1 VAFFRQGSNDGPQF
15 GAKSC
20 RLTGLAPCSELSLRS
35 LAERVRV
42 QSHMTQFDQAG
53 EDATLE
59 GVERRVERLC
69 LSLESQH
76 AARDG
81 RLRLHCHQELNH
93 LRRLWHLDPSVF
105 STQTIRNLRNL
116 AERLRSAQLHLPRA
130 DITDMHAVEAPLSGP
145 EQVLKNVFGYNSFR
159 PGQRE
164 LIGEVLSGRDAV
176 GIMPTGAGKSLTY
189 QIPAR
194 ILPGTAL
201 VVSPLIALMKDQV
214 DSVSG
219 VGLRATYLNS
229 SLSVEERR
237 RRIEQVARGAYE
249 LIYAAPEGLEAHVGH
264 VLSRVNL
271 SLIAVDEAH
280 CISQWGHDFRPAY
293 RNLAGLKQRF
303 GNIPVLALTATATD
317 DVTQDIIEQLG
328 IVNPAVYRGSFFRS
342 NLKLYS
348 VAKGGRR
355 NGPVKIPPVREA
367 IAKLALAHP
376 GESGIVYCLSRKST
390 ERLAEYLASR
400 GLKVGAYH
408 AGMQGDERSRVQD
421 AFSHD
426 EIDIVVATIAFGM
439 GIDKSNV
446 RYVVHRDMPRSIE
459 GYYQE
464 IGRAGR
470 DGLDSDCI
478 LFYSWAEVIAYDRF
492 ASDAPPDVGE
502 RIRRQAREM
511 FQFASGTG
519 CRHQR
524 LVSYF
529 GGSEAECSS
538 SCDQCNPHNPVL
550 AAAACERDKRKSSA
564 ARQAILPESK
574 GLFEQLKVLRRRLAD
589 EQGVPAFVVFSDATL
604 CEMASRH
611 PVTQS
616 ELLDVP
622 GIGPFK
628 FQRYGSVFLELL
640 RRNWAPE

>member
-1 VAFFRQGSNDGPQF
+1 
-15 GAKSC
+15 
-20 RLTGLAPCSELSLRS
+20 
-35 LAERVRV
+35 
-42 QSHMTQFDQAG
+42 MTEFDQTG

-69 LSLESQH
+69 LSLESHH
-76 AARDG
+76 AASDS
-81 RLRLHCHQELNH
+81 RLQLHCHHELNR

-116 AERLRSAQLHLPRA
+116 AERLGSAQLRLARA
-130 DITDMHAVEAPLSGP
+130 DMTDMQAVEAPRSSP
-145 EQVLKNVFGYNSFR
+145 EQILKNVFGYNSFR

-229 SLSVEERR
+229 SLSAEERR

-249 LIYAAPEGLEAHVGH
+249 LIYAAPEGLEAHVGQ
-264 VLSRVNL
+264 VLGRVNL

-317 DVTQDIIEQLG
+317 EVTQDIVEQLG
-328 IVNPAVYRGSFFRS
+328 IVNPAIYRGSFFRS

-348 VAKGGRR
+348 IAKGSGR
-355 NGPVKIPPVREA
+355 NGAAKIPPVREA

-390 ERLAEYLASR
+390 ESLAEYLTSR

-408 AGMQGDERSRVQD
+408 AGMHTEERSRVQD
-421 AFSHD
+421 AFSRD

-511 FQFASGTG
+511 FQFASSSG

-529 GGSEAECSS
+529 GSWEPECSS

-550 AAAACERDKRKSSA
+550 AAAESERGKRKSNA
-564 ARQAILPESK
+564 ARRAIAPESK
-574 GLFEQLKVLRRRLAD
+574 GLFEQLKALRRRLAD

-604 CEMASRH
+604 CEMVARH

-640 RRNWAPE
+640 RQNWAPPQRC